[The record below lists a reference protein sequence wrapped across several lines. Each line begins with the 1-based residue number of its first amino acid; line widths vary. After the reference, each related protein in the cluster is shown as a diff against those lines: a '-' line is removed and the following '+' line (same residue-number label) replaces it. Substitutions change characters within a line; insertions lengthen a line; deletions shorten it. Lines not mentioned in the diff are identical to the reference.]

1 LQLFWMDF
9 IDSIGEIMRLL
20 ELYPKAQQS
29 CGLQGCYLALA
40 LHRQAAVGEVLIY
53 ANYIA
58 SVDGRISVRNDTS
71 GEYVVPDAIANPRD
85 WRLYQELAAQADV
98 MLTSARY
105 FRQLA
110 TGTAQDLL
118 PVGMQAA
125 YADLGVWRKEQGMAS
140 QPDVV
145 VISRS
150 LDIPEAALEKVQ
162 DRRVMVCTSE
172 AAPERQISRLES
184 LGVDVV
190 IAGKQRVEGIAL
202 QQSLVARGYR
212 SAYMIA
218 GPEVHRTLLAD
229 KVLNRLFLTTHL
241 QLLGGNAFHTIL
253 SGGLD
258 APVPMQLRSLYLDQP
273 SRQAGQLFAQ
283 YDVYGQ

>member
-1 LQLFWMDF
+1 M
-9 IDSIGEIMRLL
+9 SIL
-20 ELYPKAQQS
+20 ELYPKAQQ
-29 CGLQGCYLALA
+29 CCALQGCYLALE

-58 SVDGRISVRNDTS
+58 SVDGRISVRNEAS
-71 GEYVVPDAIANPRD
+71 GEYVVPGAIANPRD
-85 WRLYQELAAQADV
+85 WRLYQELAAQSDV

-110 TGTAQDLL
+110 KGSAQDLL
-118 PVGMQAA
+118 PVGMQEE
-125 YADLGVWRKEQGMAS
+125 YADLSAWRQRQGMAA

-150 LDIPEAALEKVQ
+150 LDIPAAALEKVQ
-162 DRRVMVCTSE
+162 DRRVMICTSE
-172 AAPERQISRLES
+172 MVDERQVSRLES
-184 LGVDVV
+184 LGTEVV
-190 IAGKQRVEGIAL
+190 IAGKQRVEGIGL
-202 QQSLVARGYR
+202 RQSLAARGYR

-229 KVLNRLFLTTHL
+229 KVLNRLFLTTHF

-253 SGGLD
+253 SGALD
-258 APVPMQLRSLYLDQP
+258 DPAPMQLRSLYLDQ
-273 SRQAGQLFAQ
+273 SDQTDQSKQLGQLFAQ
-283 YDVYGQ
+283 YVLMTNGHEFSIGMEG